1 VKTEK
6 PNGEQRNYVYAT
18 PTHLLAS
25 LLRCKSCNGSVVRVS
40 DKRGGYYGCT
50 NAKQKACT
58 NKFSVP
64 KKRVEALIIDDLKEK
79 FLTAESI
86 HKVVNDRLIK
96 ACSYY
101 VAYTNIQALALLSE
115 GE

>member
-6 PNGEQRNYVYAT
+6 PNGEQRSYLYAT

-25 LLRCKSCNGSVVRVS
+25 LLRCKSCNGGVVQVS
-40 DKRGGYYGCT
+40 SKRGGYYGCT
-50 NAKQKACT
+50 NVKQKACT

-64 KKRVEALIIDDLKEK
+64 KKRVEALIINDLKEK
-79 FLTAESI
+79 FLTAGSVN
-86 HKVVNDRLIK
+86 KVANSSLSK
-96 ACSYY
+96 GGSYY